1 MQKNQNILAIEAS
14 TQNWSISIFENSE
27 EQGFRIGDR
36 SVPLSESLL
45 PNIKEILIESGKQI
59 TDLDLMAVSTG
70 PGSFTGLRVGIAVCQ
85 GIAFSEKIDCIGIS
99 YLEILANAVNLEGDL
114 RVFVS
119 LQRDKIY
126 FQDFS
131 NIGEKIVEK
140 SNIEIQELEGFFD
153 RFDCFRYVTEFTTFE
168 KINLKN
174 QKANL
179 SEINLIEDTYLA
191 GILAKIARKKRFD
204 TNERPLPIY
213 F

>member
-1 MQKNQNILAIEAS
+1 MKKKQNILAIEAS
-14 TQNWSISIFENSE
+14 TQNWSISLFENSE
-27 EQGFRIGDR
+27 EKGFRIGDR
-36 SVPLSESLL
+36 AVPLSESLL
-45 PNIKEILIESGKQI
+45 PNIKEVLIETGKEI
-59 TDLDLMAVSTG
+59 TDLDLLAVSTG

-119 LQRDKIY
+119 LQPDKVY

-131 NIGEKIVEK
+131 KFGENIVAK
-140 SNIEIQELEGFFD
+140 STIELQEFECFFNLSD
-153 RFDCFRYVTEFTTFE
+153 ELKFVSDFNTFE

-179 SEINLIEDTYLA
+179 FEINLIENIYLA
-191 GILAKIARKKRFD
+191 GILAKIVRKKGFD